1 VGRGGESGKGTAG
14 EERRVARGRG
24 SRGNVGR
31 DMVSAIPALLV
42 TLESSGL
49 DLISR
54 VYVESRHVCSA
65 ARPRRDW
72 WRVLVDSAFKRL
84 PWLPSRCV

>member
-1 VGRGGESGKGTAG
+1 MGRVRQEKRGGLHEVEGQEAMSGGG
-14 EERRVARGRG
+14 
-24 SRGNVGR
+24 
-31 DMVSAIPALLV
+31 MVSAIPALLV
-42 TLESSGL
+42 TLEGSGL